1 MTQDAD
7 VPEHELFESNRKHLT
22 ALAYRMT
29 GSLAEAEDIVQEAY
43 LRWKR
48 SGADTV
54 RHPRAFLSKTV
65 TRLCLDFLK
74 SARKRRES
82 YVGPWLPEPLV
93 GSVAAPDSDAG
104 ELARD
109 VSTALMLA
117 LERLTPL
124 ERAVFLLREVFDVDY
139 QDVAGTVGRSEDAC
153 RQLVSRAKKNIA
165 AARPRYQPSRDECE
179 RVVEAFGAAVITGD
193 LTQLEATLADDAILY
208 ADGGGRVRSALRP
221 IHGANRIARFFIG
234 VTKKSPF
241 SSDMQVLPRLVNGSP
256 GFVIVDA
263 GEVVQTMAFEVT
275 EGRVRTIYAVR
286 NPDKLARL
294 SVLS

>member
-1 MTQDAD
+1 MTEDAH
-7 VPEHELFESNRKHLT
+7 VPELFESNRKHLT

-43 LRWKR
+43 LRWER
-48 SGADTV
+48 SGAGPV
-54 RHPRAFLSKTV
+54 RHPRAFLSKMV

-74 SARKRRES
+74 SARNRRES

-93 GSVAAPDSDAG
+93 GSAAMPDDNAG

-109 VSTALMLA
+109 VSMALMLA

-124 ERAVFLLREVFDVDY
+124 ERAAFLLREVFDADY
-139 QDVAGTVGRSEDAC
+139 EEVARTVGRTEAAC
-153 RQLVSRAKKNIA
+153 RQLVSRAKRNVA

-193 LTQLEATLADDAILY
+193 LSQLEATLAEDAILY

-241 SSDMQVLPRLVNGSP
+241 SSEMQVLLRLVNGAP
-256 GFVIVDA
+256 GFVIVDT
-263 GEVVQTMAFEVT
+263 GEVVQTMAFEIS
-275 EGRVRTIYAVR
+275 EGRVRRIYAVR
-286 NPDKLARL
+286 NPDKLPRL
-294 SVLS
+294 PTPA